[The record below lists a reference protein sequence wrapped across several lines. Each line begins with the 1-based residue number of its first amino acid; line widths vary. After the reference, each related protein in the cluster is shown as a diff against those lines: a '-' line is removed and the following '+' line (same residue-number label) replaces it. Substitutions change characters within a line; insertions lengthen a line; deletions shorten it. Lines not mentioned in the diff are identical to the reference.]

1 VFIRSFPAAAAVG
14 LGLYAVL
21 LRLALPPLVAPLVD
35 KTTFDIYAGILI
47 LAGSLWLIA
56 DGGRRGLRAIAATGY
71 AFFLAELFYIYF
83 KTFGGLLETALFYL
97 LAGLLLITMSV
108 VFVIAERRKAQRSPA

>member
-1 VFIRSFPAAAAVG
+1 
-14 LGLYAVL
+14 VL
-21 LRLALPPLVAPLVD
+21 LRLALPPLIAPLID
-35 KTTFDIYAGILI
+35 KTTFDVYAGTLI

-56 DGGRRGLRAIAATGY
+56 DGGRRGLRSIATTGY
-71 AFFLAELFYIYF
+71 AFFLAELLYIYF

-108 VFVIAERRKAQRSPA
+108 IFVIAERRKAQRSPA